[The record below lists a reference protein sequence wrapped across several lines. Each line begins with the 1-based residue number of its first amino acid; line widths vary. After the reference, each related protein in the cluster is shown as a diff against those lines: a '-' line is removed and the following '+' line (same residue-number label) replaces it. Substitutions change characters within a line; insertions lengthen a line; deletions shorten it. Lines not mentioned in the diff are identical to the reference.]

1 MSSIRYDL
9 FLLRNLYLKVTM
21 KWKHVKKFNSL
32 TASDIYKILKLRQD
46 IFIIEQDCIYEDID
60 NLDKFSEHLMLF
72 DGETL
77 AAYSRIVSPGKKF
90 EDYSIG
96 RIIVEK
102 EYRGKNLG
110 REIVKKSLSILKERN
125 TDIVRIEAQ
134 EYLLDFYTSLGFQ
147 AISDSYPVDGIP
159 HIEMKIRLLN

>member
-1 MSSIRYDL
+1 
-9 FLLRNLYLKVTM
+9 M
-21 KWKHVKKFNSL
+21 KWKHVKEFNSL

-60 NLDKFSEHLMLF
+60 NLDQSSEHLMLF

-77 AAYSRIVSPGKKF
+77 VAYSRIVPPGKKF

-102 EYRGKNLG
+102 GYRGKNFG

-125 TDIVRIEAQ
+125 ADIVRIEAQ
-134 EYLLDFYTSLGFQ
+134 EYLLDFYTSLGFR

-159 HIEMKIRLLN
+159 HIEMILQFG